1 MILVIRV
8 KQVKVSVVND
18 SIRDLYSALVRK
30 LYINVNDIVNV
41 NVVKKSIDARHKD
54 NVCFVY
60 EVDVDVKDL
69 SKIKFDND
77 ITMSVS
83 SKYDFV
89 PSGDVV
95 LKSRPIVVGSG
106 PCGLFCSYFLA
117 KHGFKPI
124 VIERGEDM
132 DSRVKTVNDFWNGGK
147 FNSNSNVQFGEG
159 GAGTFSDGKLSTQ
172 IKDKNNRIN
181 EVLNIFV
188 KNGAPSEILYDF
200 MPHIGTDMLRDVV
213 KNMRNEI
220 ISMGGEFRYNS
231 CLNDIN
237 VVDGCLKSI
246 VVNDEIINCDLLV
259 LAIGHSARDTFRM
272 LHNRGIDMCNKP
284 FAVGVRVMHSQDMI
298 SYNQYGEF
306 YKYLRPASYK
316 LTYNTSSGRGVYSFC
331 MCPGG
336 YVVNASSEEGRLVVN
351 GMSNHARESGIA
363 NSAIV
368 VTVNEDDYGN
378 ELFDGVR
385 FQERLESKA
394 FELGNGLIPVQ
405 KYGDYLNGVKS
416 TDFGSIKPMIKGKYY
431 FSDLNLLFSDS
442 INNSFR
448 EAMNYFGNRIKG
460 FNDGDT
466 VMAGIE
472 SRTSSP
478 IKIIRDDNFESSVS
492 GIYPAG
498 EGCGYAGGI
507 VSAAVDGIKVFES
520 ITSKY
525 SVK

>member
-1 MILVIRV
+1 MIRV
-8 KQVKVSVVND
+8 KQVKVSVKND
-18 SIRDLYSALVRK
+18 STESLYSALVRK
-30 LYINVNDIVNV
+30 LKVNVNDIVKV
-41 NVVKKSIDARHKD
+41 DIVKKSIDARHKD

-60 EVDVDVKDL
+60 EVDVKLKDL
-69 SKIKFDND
+69 SRIKFDND
-77 ITMSVS
+77 VSMSVS
-83 SKYDFV
+83 SKYEFV
-89 PSGDVV
+89 PSGDV
-95 LKSRPIVVGSG
+95 LLESRPIVVGSG
-106 PCGLFCSYFLA
+106 PCGLFCAYFLA
-117 KHGFKPI
+117 KYGFKPI

-132 DSRVKTVNDFWNGGK
+132 DNRVKTVNEFWNGGK
-147 FNSNSNVQFGEG
+147 FNCNSNVQFGEG

-200 MPHIGTDMLRDVV
+200 MPHIGTDKLRDVV

-237 VVDGCLKSI
+237 VVGGKLKSI
-246 VVNDEIINCDLLV
+246 VVNDEVMDCDILV

-284 FAVGVRVMHSQDMI
+284 FAIGVRVMHSQDMI

-306 YKYLRPASYK
+306 YRYLRPASYK

-351 GMSNHARESGIA
+351 GMSNHDRESGIA

-368 VTVNEDDYGN
+368 VTVNEFDYGSN
-378 ELFDGVR
+378 LFDGVR
-385 FQERLESKA
+385 FQERLESAA
-394 FELGNGLIPVQ
+394 FNLGKGCIPVQ
-405 KYGDYLNGVKS
+405 KYGDYLSDVKS
-416 TDFGSIKPMIKGKYY
+416 TNFGRIRPVFKGNYY

-442 INNSFR
+442 INCSLK
-448 EAMNYFGNRIKG
+448 EAMDYFGNRIKG
-460 FNDGDT
+460 FNDFDT
-466 VMAGIE
+466 VMAGVE

-478 IKIIRDDNFESSVS
+478 IKIIRDDSFMSNVF

-520 ITSKY
+520 IVSKY
-525 SVK
+525 RVN

>member
-1 MILVIRV
+1 MIRV
-8 KQVKVSVVND
+8 RQIKVSVKND
-18 SIRDLYSALVRK
+18 NIDKLYSELVRK
-30 LYINVNDIVNV
+30 LKINVNDIVNV
-41 NVVKKSIDARHKD
+41 KVVKKSIDARHKD

-60 EVDVDVKDL
+60 EVDVDVKDI
-69 SKIKFDND
+69 SRIKFDND
-77 ITMSVS
+77 VSMSVS
-83 SKYDFV
+83 NKYSYSL
-89 PSGDVV
+89 SGS
-95 LKSRPIVVGSG
+95 LSLNNRPIIVGSG
-106 PCGLFCSYFLA
+106 PCGLFCAYELA
-117 KHGFKPI
+117 KEGYRPI

-132 DSRVKTVNDFWNGGK
+132 DNRVKTVNDFWNNGK

-172 IKDKNNRIN
+172 IKDKNNRIG

-188 KNGAPSEILYDF
+188 ENGAPKEILYDY
-200 MPHIGTDMLRDVV
+200 MPHIGTDKLRDVV
-213 KNMRNEI
+213 KNMRNKI

-237 VVDGCLKSI
+237 IEDGKVKSI
-246 VVNDEIINCDLLV
+246 IVNDDVIDCEILI

-272 LHNRGIDMCNKP
+272 LHDRGIDMANKP

-298 SYNQYGEF
+298 SYNQFGDF

-336 YVVNASSEEGRLVVN
+336 YVVNASSEVGRLVVN
-351 GMSNHARESGIA
+351 GMSNHDRESGIA

-368 VTVNEDDYGN
+368 VTVNESDYGTD
-378 ELFDGVR
+378 LFDGVR
-385 FQERLESKA
+385 FQEKLESSA
-394 FELGNGLIPVQ
+394 YRLGNGLIPIQ
-405 KYGDYLNGVKS
+405 KYGDYVNGVKS
-416 TDFGSIKPMIKGKYY
+416 SDFGKILPMVKGKYT
-431 FSDLNLLFSDS
+431 FSDLNLLFNDD
-442 INNSFR
+442 INRSLK
-448 EAMNYFGNRIKG
+448 EGINYFDSKIKG
-460 FNDGDT
+460 FNDSD
-466 VMAGIE
+466 VLLAGVE

-478 IKIIRDDNFESSVS
+478 IKIIRNEFFESNFS

-520 ITSKY
+520 IVSKY
-525 SVK
+525 KKF

>member
-1 MILVIRV
+1 MIRV
-8 KQVKVSVVND
+8 KQVKVSVKND
-18 SIRDLYSALVRK
+18 NFQELYSSLVRK
-30 LYINVNDIVNV
+30 LKINVNDIVNV
-41 NVVKKSIDARHKD
+41 KVVKKSIDARHKD

-60 EVDVDVKDL
+60 EVDVEVKNIDR
-69 SKIKFDND
+69 IRFDND
-77 ITMSVS
+77 VSMSVS
-83 SKYDFV
+83 NRYLYSPCGSLDL
-89 PSGDVV
+89 GN
-95 LKSRPIVVGSG
+95 RPIIVGSG
-106 PCGLFCSYFLA
+106 PCGLFCAYELA
-117 KHGFKPI
+117 KYGFCPL
-124 VIERGEDM
+124 VIERGEDV
-132 DSRVKTVNDFWNGGK
+132 DSRVKTVNEFWNGGK

-172 IKDKNNRIN
+172 IKDKNNRIG

-188 KNGAPSEILYDF
+188 ENGAPQEILYDF
-200 MPHIGTDMLRDVV
+200 MPHIGTDKLRDVV

-237 VVDGCLKSI
+237 IVDGKVKSV
-246 VVNDEIINCDLLV
+246 VVNDEVIDCEILV

-272 LHNRGIDMCNKP
+272 LHRRGINMCNKP

-298 SYNQYGEF
+298 SYNQFGDF

-336 YVVNASSEEGRLVVN
+336 YVVNASSESGRLVVN
-351 GMSNHARESGIA
+351 GMSNHARESGVA

-368 VTVNEDDYGN
+368 VTVNESDYGTN
-378 ELFDGVR
+378 LFDGVR
-385 FQERLESKA
+385 FQESLESCAYK
-394 FELGNGLIPVQ
+394 LCDGLIPIQ
-405 KYGDYLNGVKS
+405 LYGDYVKCVKS
-416 TDFGSIKPMIKGKYY
+416 DSFGKILPMIKGKYC

-442 INNSFR
+442 INSSLK
-448 EAMNYFGNRIKG
+448 EAMEYFGNRING
-460 FNDGDT
+460 FSDND
-466 VMAGIE
+466 VVLAGVE

-478 IKIIRDDNFESSVS
+478 IKIIRDDNFESNIF

-507 VSAAVDGIKVFES
+507 VSAAVDGIKVFEK
-520 ITSKY
+520 ITSKF
-525 SVK
+525 KC

>member
-1 MILVIRV
+1 MIRV
-8 KQVKVSVVND
+8 RQIKVSVKND
-18 SIRDLYSALVRK
+18 NIDKLYSELVRK
-30 LYINVNDIVNV
+30 LKINVNDIVNV
-41 NVVKKSIDARHKD
+41 KVVKKSIDARHKD

-60 EVDVDVKDL
+60 EVDVDVKDI
-69 SKIKFDND
+69 SRIKFDND
-77 ITMSVS
+77 VS
-83 SKYDFV
+83 MTVSNKYSYSL
-89 PSGDVV
+89 SGS
-95 LKSRPIVVGSG
+95 LSLNNRPIIVGSG
-106 PCGLFCSYFLA
+106 PCGLFCAYELA
-117 KHGFKPI
+117 KEGYRPI

-132 DSRVKTVNDFWNGGK
+132 DNRVKTVNDFWNNGK

-172 IKDKNNRIN
+172 IKDKNNRIG

-188 KNGAPSEILYDF
+188 ENGAPKEILYDY
-200 MPHIGTDMLRDVV
+200 MPHIGTDKLRDVV
-213 KNMRNEI
+213 KNMRNKI

-237 VVDGCLKSI
+237 IEDGKVKSI
-246 VVNDEIINCDLLV
+246 IVNDDVIDCEILI

-272 LHNRGIDMCNKP
+272 LHDRGIDMANKP

-298 SYNQYGEF
+298 SYNQFGDF

-336 YVVNASSEEGRLVVN
+336 YVVNASSEVGRLVVN
-351 GMSNHARESGIA
+351 GMSNHDRESGIA

-368 VTVNEDDYGN
+368 VTVNESDYGTD
-378 ELFDGVR
+378 LFDGVR
-385 FQERLESKA
+385 FQEKLESSA
-394 FELGNGLIPVQ
+394 YRLGNGLIPIQ
-405 KYGDYLNGVKS
+405 KYGDYVNGVKS
-416 TDFGSIKPMIKGKYY
+416 SDFGKILPMVKGKYT
-431 FSDLNLLFSDS
+431 FSDLNLLFNDD
-442 INNSFR
+442 INRSLK
-448 EAMNYFGNRIKG
+448 EGINYFDSKIKG
-460 FNDGDT
+460 FNDSD
-466 VMAGIE
+466 VLLAGVE

-478 IKIIRDDNFESSVS
+478 IKIIRNEFFESNIS

-520 ITSKY
+520 IVSKY
-525 SVK
+525 KKF